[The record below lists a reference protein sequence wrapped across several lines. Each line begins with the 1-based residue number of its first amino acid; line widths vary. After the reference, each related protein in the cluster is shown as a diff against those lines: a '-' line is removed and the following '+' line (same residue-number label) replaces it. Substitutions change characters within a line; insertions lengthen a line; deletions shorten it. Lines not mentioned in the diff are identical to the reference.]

1 MIALALALAAAC
13 AALALALRR
22 ARREAADLRGRAA
35 ESGELLHALSAELNR
50 ARAAARPA
58 APTPAPAPVAP
69 HRCDRC
75 AAVELADA
83 IFAQPRPPL
92 YVVEAAHRRG
102 APRLVFA
109 VRWGEA

>member
-1 MIALALALAAAC
+1 MIALAVALAVAC
-13 AALALALRR
+13 AALAVALRR
-22 ARREAADLRGRAA
+22 RAAEAADLRRRAA
-35 ESGELLHALSAELNR
+35 DAGELLHALSGELNR
-50 ARAAARPA
+50 ARAAARVA
-58 APTPAPAPVAP
+58 RAPASP

-83 IFAQPRPPL
+83 IFAQPRPLL